1 MTTAT
6 GALLPLDGL
15 CNPRRLAVESSTS
28 RGGLRTGAGASRIGG
43 IGRRG
48 ALKMHCRKTC
58 GFESRIR
65 YGTLS
70 RGLDQVAAQSSS
82 RRAPRRFP
90 AALSTSPVSRARS
103 PQHSSAPRARGV
115 PARSLRRLWSRN
127 RGESAESRPFPRCAD
142 HKQCS
147 TGRRLAGAQA
157 REPQIPTVRSSS
169 PRRPRV
175 SDTLTGMNETLMP
188 ARLSPG
194 RVRPGL
200 RLSRASGRRRLRR
213 RVRVRRLLRR
223 SPPRSRPPPRPE
235 RSR

>member
-6 GALLPLDGL
+6 GALLQPAGL
-15 CNPRRLAVESSTS
+15 CNPRRLAVESSSS
-28 RGGLRTGAGASRIGG
+28 RGGLRAGAGASRIGG

-65 YGTLS
+65 YGPLS

-82 RRAPRRFP
+82 REFCAAFPQHSALPPFLAP
-90 AALSTSPVSRARS
+90 AALSTP
-103 PQHSSAPRARGV
+103 PPLAPAGV